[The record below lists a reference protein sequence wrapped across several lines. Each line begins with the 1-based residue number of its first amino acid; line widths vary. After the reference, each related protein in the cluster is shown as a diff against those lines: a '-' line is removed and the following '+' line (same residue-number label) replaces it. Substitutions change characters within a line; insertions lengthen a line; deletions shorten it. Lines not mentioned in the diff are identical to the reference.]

1 MKNKKTKKT
10 NKFIIGIVA
19 LFIIILSIIYYI
31 KVSNSVNNTATDNLA
46 KCLANNGAK
55 MYGADWCP
63 HCQDQKAMFGDSGKI
78 LIDLGIY
85 VECDSSGPN
94 SQTDLCLSKGIEGYP
109 TWVINNQQYPGVK
122 SLDQL
127 KQLGGC

>member
-10 NKFIIGIVA
+10 NKFIISGLI
-19 LFIIILSIIYYI
+19 LLIIIAGIIYYI
-31 KVSNSVNNTATDNLA
+31 KVSNSMNNNTIDNLA
-46 KCLANNGAK
+46 KCLANNGVK
-55 MYGADWCP
+55 MYGTYWCP

-85 VECDSSGPN
+85 VECTEDKA
-94 SQTDLCLSKGIEGYP
+94 QCDKAGIEGYP
-109 TWVINNQQYPGVK
+109 TWVIDNQQYPGVK